1 MANGG
6 TYGELS
12 PFMRMVDIL
21 SSRLSC
27 IPHEDAS
34 IVSTFDLS
42 FIQILPKGGKMYLSF
57 ELTHNMFKFAYIFSL
72 ISFGCGDIL
81 APGKPIKER
90 DTWEGK
96 CEIMELRCYTF

>member
-1 MANGG
+1 MANDG
-6 TYGELS
+6 TSGELS
-12 PFMRMVDIL
+12 PFVRLVDVF

-34 IVSTFDLS
+34 IISTLDFS
-42 FIQILPKGGKMYLSF
+42 FVQILPKGEKMYLAF

-72 ISFGCGDIL
+72 ISFHYGDIL

-96 CEIMELRCYTF
+96 YETMELRCYTL